1 MPTKTLLNRLKVNAS
16 SGGFTLTEN
25 LVSLIILS
33 VTLAA
38 MTPAFMNFG
47 MQNAKNRQLSA
58 ATAIT
63 NSIMSD
69 LRRQSI
75 SELDRNL
82 GEKIRNYEQMGNTY
96 QVKKYICTNLTG
108 SPLDL
113 NNPKGTCSETVGQND
128 KARQILVEV
137 KAPNDSNKTIYRVQT
152 VFSDLRS

>member
-1 MPTKTLLNRLKVNAS
+1 MPTKTLLNSLNVNAP

-33 VTLAA
+33 ITLTA
-38 MTPAFMNFG
+38 MMPAFMNFG

-69 LRRQSI
+69 LRRQTI
-75 SELDRNL
+75 NELNSNL
-82 GEKIRNYEQMGNTY
+82 GKTVATYEQMGNTY
-96 QVKKYICTNLTG
+96 QVEKYICTDLTG
-108 SPLDL
+108 SPLDASD
-113 NNPKGTCSETVGQND
+113 PDGTCSETVGQND
-128 KARQILVEV
+128 QARQILVEV

-152 VFSDLRS
+152 VFSALRS

>member
-1 MPTKTLLNRLKVNAS
+1 MPTKTLLDHLKVNVPN
-16 SGGFTLTEN
+16 GGFTLTEN

-33 VTLAA
+33 ITITT
-38 MTPAFMNFG
+38 MMPAFMNFG

-69 LRRQSI
+69 LRRQSV
-75 SELDRNL
+75 SELNRNL
-82 GEKIRNYEQMGNTY
+82 GETVKTYEQMGNTY
-96 QVKKYICTNLTG
+96 QVKKYICTNLVG
-108 SPLDL
+108 SPLDA
-113 NNPKGTCSETVGQND
+113 NDPSRTCSRTVGEND
-128 KARQILVEV
+128 LARQILLEV